1 MTGRSSIRT
10 SGWVCF
16 TVFTS
21 ALCIAIIL
29 IAAVSPAAAQRPIS
43 MPTAAGSQQ
52 SINQIREDYRLRVGA
67 LHVEPAIVLKELGVD
82 TNVFHRTGDT
92 SADFTT
98 TVTPRA
104 ALAVPF
110 ANRALVKATLDADLV
125 YFAKFASER
134 SVDPQ
139 ATVRG
144 EVYAQR
150 LTFFVE
156 EAYLNTRERPNYEI
170 DLRARHVQNDLTAGV
185 AFRPAASTSVEVA
198 ARRGSTRFDGDDYF
212 QEQRLKETLDRDT
225 RVFGVTARY
234 RRNGLTTVGL
244 RYENQTDRFPLS
256 PIRDT
261 DSFRV
266 MPGVEL
272 RPRALVSGSAWV
284 GFRRFT
290 PKASILRGQDIL
302 VAQMA
307 LSYTLLDAT
316 TFGVTYHRD
325 YEFAF
330 EALTPYFMDNSVGV
344 FVRRAIGARF
354 DVIVNVARHRYAF
367 QSVIGDTPQSSS
379 DRVDTT
385 NNYGVNVGRRLTART
400 RLGFGLWYWTRDSTR
415 RTYQNYNGLRMGLT
429 STYEF

>member
-1 MTGRSSIRT
+1 M
-10 SGWVCF
+10 
-16 TVFTS
+16 
-21 ALCIAIIL
+21 
-29 IAAVSPAAAQRPIS
+29 
-43 MPTAAGSQQ
+43 
-52 SINQIREDYRLRVGA
+52 
-67 LHVEPAIVLKELGVD
+67 
-82 TNVFHRTGDT
+82 
-92 SADFTT
+92 
-98 TVTPRA
+98 
-104 ALAVPF
+104 
-110 ANRALVKATLDADLV
+110 
-125 YFAKFASER
+125 
-134 SVDPQ
+134 
-139 ATVRG
+139 
-144 EVYAQR
+144 
-150 LTFFVE
+150 
-156 EAYLNTRERPNYEI
+156 
-170 DLRARHVQNDLTAGV
+170 
-185 AFRPAASTSVEVA
+185 
-198 ARRGSTRFDGDDYF
+198 
-212 QEQRLKETLDRDT
+212 
-225 RVFGVTARY
+225 TARY
-234 RRNGLTTVGL
+234 RRNGLTTLGL

-385 NNYGVNVGRRLTART
+385 DNYGVNVGRRLTART